1 MQSSRKTQAA
11 VQPNRE
17 RQGQAET
24 LGASTSI
31 VKEDLRVDT
40 SQPQNNTSPRSQRL
54 VFSPKSPKAMQRRR
68 ELAALAAATQRSSW
82 SSASTIRPPV
92 SDATSSKL
100 MDPDKTRKKKKYK
113 IKKEPKGIRA
123 ELKGIIQMPDGQNP
137 SGRSPQSSDEDSAS
151 VYSEYDLPESSEC
164 DRISA
169 VDGDD
174 EGSDNK
180 KSLRPRK
187 QEDKRPQ
194 SRMDRRHTARKATR
208 NLASVTMQP
217 NCERAP
223 FILHHA
229 SKVRAQR

>member
-1 MQSSRKTQAA
+1 MSQEVGVLQKKRLSMHLDNK
-11 VQPNRE
+11 VQRAYTELDAILEEE
-17 RQGQAET
+17 RRRQFNQTEKGKARQR
-24 LGASTSI
+24 LWGASTSI

-40 SQPQNNTSPRSQRL
+40 SQPQNNSSPRSQRL

-92 SDATSSKL
+92 SDAASCKL
-100 MDPDKTRKKKKYK
+100 MDPDKTRKKKKKYK

-169 VDGDD
+169 EDGDD
-174 EGSDNK
+174 EEAITK
-180 KSLRPRK
+180 
-187 QEDKRPQ
+187 
-194 SRMDRRHTARKATR
+194 
-208 NLASVTMQP
+208 
-217 NCERAP
+217 
-223 FILHHA
+223 
-229 SKVRAQR
+229 